1 MVHQVSGENF
11 VDVFGKV
18 INTDK
23 NDNDI
28 TLAYNY
34 QCLKDL
40 LLMIM
45 AKTTK
50 EDKFLDKY
58 NSRYITYLFYSFK
71 REIKY
76 KIILYI
82 NNYKTSLND
91 AYVPFITTHFFNN
104 QNNENI
110 YKLFIYFLTI
120 LTSEHLRVFNDTD
133 NTKNLF
139 KFENNVLLPVRKV
152 RKITDTYF
160 FQIMN

>member
-1 MVHQVSGENF
+1 MLKGTPEDIGSSNLGENF
-11 VDVFGKV
+11 VDVYRKV

-34 QCLKDL
+34 QCLKVL
-40 LLMIM
+40 LLMII

-71 REIKY
+71 RGN
-76 KIILYI
+76 KIWKSYF
-82 NNYKTSLND
+82 TSIITRLGLND

-110 YKLFIYFLTI
+110 YKLFIYF
-120 LTSEHLRVFNDTD
+120 
-133 NTKNLF
+133 
-139 KFENNVLLPVRKV
+139 
-152 RKITDTYF
+152 
-160 FQIMN
+160 